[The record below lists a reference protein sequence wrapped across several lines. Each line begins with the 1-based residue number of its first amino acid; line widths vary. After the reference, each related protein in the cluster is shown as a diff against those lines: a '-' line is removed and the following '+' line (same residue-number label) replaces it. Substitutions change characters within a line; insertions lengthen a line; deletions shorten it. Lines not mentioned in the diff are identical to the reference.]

1 MALVLAASVL
11 PCKRHRNGL
20 LLPAMFSFVL
30 TVGLVFGL
38 IVDGPAPF
46 TLFVLKAELT
56 VTVLAAG
63 AYLLER
69 RRSAE
74 LLNG

>member
-1 MALVLAASVL
+1 
-11 PCKRHRNGL
+11 
-20 LLPAMFSFVL
+20 MFSFVL